1 MIVVNSIKGRYPIV
15 AFRSAKER
23 YIRGAKVDTSCSNNP
38 MRIVRIFFLAIVL
51 AIDLCASTPTIYA
64 QPPLDAADEVDRC
77 INKAL
82 NFLVTKQRE
91 DGAITDSGYS
101 TAMSALAIM
110 SMASTGTTT
119 TDPTPRGQSMRKAL
133 EYCLKDE
140 LQDVQGYFGKKDE
153 SRMYGHGIITLM
165 LTEMIGM
172 GATVEQDRKIHE
184 KCRNGIDLI
193 LRSQQV
199 AKQSIHQ
206 GGWRYTPDATDS
218 DLSVSVWQLM
228 ALRSAKNDGMD
239 VPSGA
244 IDDAIEYLDRSFTVP
259 LNGDGTPREPL
270 GGFGYTAGDRRATY
284 TMTSAGLLAY
294 QVCGQ
299 YDSPLV
305 SSASNWLL
313 ENPPKWGD
321 RFFFY
326 GTYYYAQGMY
336 QRGTKYASTADENV
350 RRILL
355 EQQKPEGKWE
365 PPGGEESG
373 IGSVYATSMAVL
385 SLSVKYHYLPI
396 YQR

>member
-1 MIVVNSIKGRYPIV
+1 V
-15 AFRSAKER
+15 
-23 YIRGAKVDTSCSNNP
+23 
-38 MRIVRIFFLAIVL
+38 IVL
-51 AIDLCASTPTIYA
+51 ISHKQTFRKILLITVFCALTPTSIA
-64 QPPLDAADEVDRC
+64 DSPLDAGDEVDRC

-91 DGAITDSGYS
+91 DGAISDGGYS

-110 SMASTGTTT
+110 AMASTGTTT
-119 TDPTPRGQSMRKAL
+119 TDPSPRGQSMRKAL

-140 LQDVQGYFGKKDE
+140 LQDDQGYFGKKDE

-184 KCRNGIDLI
+184 KCRRGIELI

-199 AKQSIHQ
+199 SKQSIHQ

-336 QRGTKYASTADENV
+336 QRGTKYASTADDSV

-355 EQQKPEGKWE
+355 EQQKPEGKWD

-373 IGSVYATSMAVL
+373 IGSVYTTSMAVL

>member
-1 MIVVNSIKGRYPIV
+1 MKKSIIRITSSVAAIMIIAMATDLSAQTQVVSSNDINSN
-15 AFRSAKER
+15 S
-23 YIRGAKVDTSCSNNP
+23 
-38 MRIVRIFFLAIVL
+38 
-51 AIDLCASTPTIYA
+51 PT
-64 QPPLDAADEVDRC
+64 LNSVTADEVDRC
-77 INKAL
+77 VEKAID
-82 NFLVTKQRE
+82 FLVTKQRD
-91 DGAITDSGYS
+91 DGAISDGGYS
-101 TAMSALAIM
+101 TAMTALSIM
-110 SMASTGTTT
+110 AMASTGTTT
-119 TDPTPRGQSMRKAL
+119 TDPTPRGDSMRKAV
-133 EYCLKDE
+133 EFCLRDDK
-140 LQDVQGYFGKKDE
+140 QDAQGYFGKKDE

-165 LTEMIGM
+165 LTELIGM
-172 GATVEQDRKIHE
+172 GASEEQDRKIHE

-199 AKQSIHQ
+199 AKQPMHQ
-206 GGWRYTPDATDS
+206 GGWRYTPDSTDS

-239 VPSGA
+239 VPSAA
-244 IDDAIEYLDRSFTVP
+244 IDDALEYLNKSFTVP
-259 LNGDGTPREPL
+259 LDSSGIPKESL
-270 GGFGYTAGDRRATY
+270 GGFAYTAGDRRATY

-294 QVCGQ
+294 QVCGA

-305 SSASNWLL
+305 SSASDWLM

-326 GTYYYAQGMY
+326 GTYYYAQGMH
-336 QRGTKYASTADENV
+336 QRGSKYAQTADENV

-355 EQQKPEGKWE
+355 ERQKSEGSWA

-373 IGSVYATSMAVL
+373 IGSVYTTTMAVL

>member
-1 MIVVNSIKGRYPIV
+1 MLYRITLTVLGILSLLLNSSISSF
-15 AFRSAKER
+15 AQ
-23 YIRGAKVDTSCSNNP
+23 
-38 MRIVRIFFLAIVL
+38 
-51 AIDLCASTPTIYA
+51 TPLIA
-64 QPPLDAADEVDRC
+64 PDEVDRC
-77 INKAL
+77 VEKAIDY
-82 NFLVTKQRE
+82 LVTKQRE
-91 DGAITDSGYS
+91 DGAIADTGYS
-101 TAMSALAIM
+101 TAMTALAIM
-110 SMASTGTTT
+110 AMASTGTTT
-119 TDPTPRGQSMRKAL
+119 ADPTPRGESMRKAV
-133 EYCLKDE
+133 EYCLRDDK
-140 LQDVQGYFGKKDE
+140 QDAQGYFGKKDE

-165 LTEMIGM
+165 LTELIGM
-172 GATVEQDRKIHE
+172 GASEEQDRKIHE

-199 AKQSIHQ
+199 AKQPMHQ
-206 GGWRYTPDATDS
+206 GGWRYTPDSTDS

-244 IDDAIEYLDRSFTVP
+244 IEDALEYLTRSFTVP
-259 LNGDGTPREPL
+259 LDGKGKPKEPL
-270 GGFGYTAGDRRATY
+270 GGFAYTAGDRRATY

-294 QVCGQ
+294 QVCGA

-305 SSASNWLL
+305 SSASDWLL

-336 QRGTKYASTADENV
+336 QRGAKHAVAADENV

-355 EQQKPEGKWE
+355 ERQKSDGSWS

-373 IGSVYATSMAVL
+373 IGSVYTTSLAVL